1 MNFKFWKKKP
11 SLNCDKCKTQL
22 NQYSIDENNIE
33 WIVKKLDYG
42 NNTDKNKDVL
52 RFMLPNNYFLFQ
64 CPKCGWIKVIKK
76 EKVKCR

>member
-33 WIVKKLDYG
+33 WIL
-42 NNTDKNKDVL
+42 KNMITEISVFS
-52 RFMLPNNYFLFQ
+52 RTTFSPNSS
-64 CPKCGWIKVIKK
+64 
-76 EKVKCR
+76 